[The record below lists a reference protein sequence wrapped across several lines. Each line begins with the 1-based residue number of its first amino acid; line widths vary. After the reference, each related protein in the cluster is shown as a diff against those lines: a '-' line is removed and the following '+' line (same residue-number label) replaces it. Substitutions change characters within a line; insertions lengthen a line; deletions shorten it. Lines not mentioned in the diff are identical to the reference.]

1 MKDKRLDFAEQYLK
15 DFNATQAA
23 IRAGYSPHTAKQ
35 QGSRLLTNVD
45 VRARIGELQDEAA
58 ERNRVEIDE
67 IIGKLRGAYD
77 EAMSDGR
84 YGAAVRAAELLGKH
98 IGMFSDKVQASVSHT
113 YLNASE
119 EDLTAE
125 IARLAQIAGIELGMS
140 AENSERQEAGAA

>member
-1 MKDKRLDFAEQYLK
+1 MNDKKQAFTEEYLK
-15 DFNATQAA
+15 DCNATQAA

-45 VRARIGELQDEAA
+45 VRTRIGALQDQAA
-58 ERNRVEIDE
+58 ARNRVEIDE

-77 EAMSDGR
+77 EAMGDGR

-98 IGMFSDKVQASVSHT
+98 IGMFSDKVQASVSHH
-113 YLNASE
+113 YSNASE

-125 IARLAQIAGIELGMS
+125 IARLAQIAGIDLS
-140 AENSERQEAGAA
+140 AEVAEFEREEVAAT